1 MKHEHANLRIVISRS
16 QLVKTFENAR
26 FQSSYINGFLQ
37 SLDQFKSLYTNFQ
50 ILGIF
55 KNTTYSRHQISLK
68 MLIFEV
74 FKQFADLIQSK
85 QLEFWNA
92 TFETFLDER
101 HQMLTKFVR

>member
-1 MKHEHANLRIVISRS
+1 MEHEHANLRIVISRS

-37 SLDQFKSLYTNFQ
+37 GFDRFESLYTNFQ

-55 KNTTYSRHQISLK
+55 KNAAYSGHQISFK

-74 FKQFADLIQSK
+74 FKQFSDLIQS
-85 QLEFWNA
+85 
-92 TFETFLDER
+92 
-101 HQMLTKFVR
+101 